1 MNKKIPFLVLRILSR
16 KRTGNCEKTKLPTEG
31 NIKVQKSGAS
41 IRKSRERDFGPVRL
55 HGPELVLRK
64 THLSFPWLVFPN
76 PYEPFRD
83 SCLSSSF
90 FINLVVMRFCVV
102 LNGNKF
108 EIDFLFS
115 LSESFSLY
123 VLLII
128 FIYSLLRSDDMKTY
142 MVIIGTE
149 LKTQT

>member
-1 MNKKIPFLVLRILSR
+1 MLRILRR
-16 KRTGNCEKTKLPTEG
+16 KRTGNYEKTKLPREG

-76 PYEPFRD
+76 PYEPFWG
-83 SCLSSSF
+83 SCLFISFPFYQPSSNEVLCSF
-90 FINLVVMRFCVV
+90 WMETNLN
-102 LNGNKF
+102 L
-108 EIDFLFS
+108 DFLFS
-115 LSESFSLY
+115 LSESFSCY
-123 VLLII
+123 VLLTV
-128 FIYSLLRSDDMKTY
+128 FIYSLLRSDDMKTDI
-142 MVIIGTE
+142 VIIGTE